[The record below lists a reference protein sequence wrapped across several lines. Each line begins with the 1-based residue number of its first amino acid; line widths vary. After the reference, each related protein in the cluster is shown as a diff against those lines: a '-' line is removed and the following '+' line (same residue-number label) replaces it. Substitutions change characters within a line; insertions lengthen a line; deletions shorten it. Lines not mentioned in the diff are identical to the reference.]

1 VQASRWPVYDGGG
14 TWGGSHT
21 RRREFITLLE
31 GAVCAWPAAARAEQP
46 AMPVIWFL
54 NNRPKNLRSRMRGF
68 RQGLKDAGYVESE
81 NVAIE
86 YRWANNQFDQRR
98 PN

>member
-1 VQASRWPVYDGGG
+1 
-14 TWGGSHT
+14 
-21 RRREFITLLE
+21 
-31 GAVCAWPAAARAEQP
+31 
-46 AMPVIWFL
+46 MPVIWFL
-54 NNRPKNLRSRMRGF
+54 NNRPKNLRSRVRGF

>member
-1 VQASRWPVYDGGG
+1 
-14 TWGGSHT
+14 
-21 RRREFITLLE
+21 
-31 GAVCAWPAAARAEQP
+31 
-46 AMPVIWFL
+46 MPVIWFL
-54 NNRPKNLRSRMRGF
+54 NPNRPKNLRSRMRGF

-86 YRWANNQFDQRR
+86 YRWANNQFDRRR